1 MMRFGL
7 FLAVL
12 LFFFA
17 GSLVAPD
24 IAIAQT
30 SLASYAGCSG
40 TDCSACNLVS
50 LANGIIT
57 WLIGFLFII
66 FAVILAFAG
75 FGLVTSGGNHHALDE
90 AKNRFVNAFI
100 GLIIVLA
107 AWLIVDTLMRGLVG
121 RPNAEGQVPN
131 GQVSGWLY
139 WNEVECY
146 DQPTPAAG
154 EFNPVTFEPNES
166 MPETANPNVIIN
178 DYGPGGLYGLE
189 GGETYTPSPSA
200 DNGLDYNEGIRAQL
214 AHASPALIS
223 MLNCIGGRVPANVG
237 RVSSISDSKI
247 VDRSKTWQQ
256 CAAGQ
261 CQHVAGSY
269 HYGGSGSCIGR
280 SYAADF
286 GDEANVAAICGAA
299 NSCGRVH
306 SCSVHNG
313 NHVHLQIPISC

>member
-1 MMRFGL
+1 MRLGL
-7 FLAVL
+7 YLAIFSFTLIVPMVVPD
-12 LFFFA
+12 
-17 GSLVAPD
+17 VAV
-24 IAIAQT
+24 AQI
-30 SLASYAGCSG
+30 SLAEYAGCSG
-40 TDCSACNLVS
+40 PDCSSCNLVN
-50 LANGIIT
+50 LANGLIT

-66 FAVILAFAG
+66 FAIIMAYAG
-75 FGLVTSGGNHHALDE
+75 FGLVTSGGNHHELDE
-90 AKNRFVNAFI
+90 AKNRFVNALI
-100 GLIIVLA
+100 GLIIVLS
-107 AWLIVDTLMRGLVG
+107 AWLIVDTIMRGLVG
-121 RPNAEGQVPN
+121 REGREGQIPN

-139 WNEVECY
+139 WSTVECY
-146 DQPTPAAG
+146 DQPDPQGREFTP
-154 EFNPVTFEPNES
+154 ETFEPNES
-166 MPETANPNVIIN
+166 MPETTNPNIVIN
-178 DYGPGGLYGLE
+178 EYGPGGLYGLE
-189 GGETYTPSPSA
+189 GGETYTPSPTA

-269 HYGGSGSCIGR
+269 HYGGSGACVGR

-286 GDEANVAAICGAA
+286 GDESNVGAICGAA
-299 NSCGRVH
+299 NACGRVH